1 MNFTQAIKMAVKSL
15 RSNKMRSFLTILG
28 IVIGI
33 SSVIILIGIGSGSKE
48 TITSAIEGM
57 GTNLLTVSL
66 TGSNAKSL
74 TDSDL
79 KTIKSYET
87 VSDATP
93 DLTGTATAKAGSQ
106 SYTTSVEGV
115 LPGYENIRS
124 VHAALGRFV
133 TQDDNDN
140 RYKVAVVGIEVLQNI
155 YPDMKASEYETL
167 IGKNI
172 SLNGTNF
179 EIVGILES
187 KGTSSAGSSDNR
199 VIVPL
204 STAER
209 FLKSKNVKTYY
220 VEAKSSDDITPAS
233 TELNQFLLEKYNNDS
248 TQFRIL
254 TQSELLQTSSSTVN
268 TLTMMLAGIAAISLL
283 VGGIGIMNIMLV
295 SVIERTREI
304 GIRKAIGAK
313 RKDILLQ
320 FIIEA
325 IFISCVGGMVGI
337 GIGIFGGVLI
347 QALSTLKVALSFSVM
362 MAAFGFSAAV
372 GIIFGLYPAAKAS
385 KLKPIDALSFE

>member
-1 MNFTQAIKMAVKSL
+1 MAMKSI

-33 SSVIILIGIGSGSKE
+33 SSVIILIGIGDGSKQA
-48 TITSAIEGM
+48 ITSSIEGM
-57 GTNLLTVSL
+57 GTNLLTASL
-66 TGSNAKSL
+66 TGSSAQSL
-74 TDSDL
+74 TDSEL
-79 KTIKSYET
+79 KTIRAFPS

-106 SYTTSVEGV
+106 SYTTSVEGT

-124 VHAALGRFV
+124 VHAAIGRFI

-140 RYKVAVVGIEVLQNI
+140 RYQVADVGIEVLQNI
-155 YPDMKASEYETL
+155 YPDMTASQYDSL
-167 IGKNI
+167 IGTKLQ
-172 SLNGTNF
+172 LNGTNF

-187 KGTSSAGSSDNR
+187 KGTSAAGSSDNR
-199 VIVPL
+199 VILPL

-209 FLKSKNVKTYY
+209 FLKNKNVKTYY
-220 VEAKSSDDITPAS
+220 VEAKTSDTIDAAS
-233 TELNQFLLEKYNNDS
+233 AELTQFFLQKYNNDS
-248 TQFRIL
+248 SQFRIL
-254 TQSELLQTSSSTVN
+254 TQSELLQTSSSAIG

-320 FIIEA
+320 FLIEA
-325 IFISCVGGMVGI
+325 IFISCVGGLVGI
-337 GIGIFGGVLI
+337 SLGIFAGVLI
-347 QALSTLKVALSFSVM
+347 PAITSLKMTLSVPVM
-362 MAAFGFSAAV
+362 MMAFGFSAAV
-372 GIIFGLYPAAKAS
+372 GILFGFYPAAKAS

>member
-1 MNFTQAIKMAVKSL
+1 MKFTQAIKMAVKSL

-48 TITSAIEGM
+48 SITSAIEGM

-66 TGSNAKSL
+66 TGSNATPL

-79 KTIKSYET
+79 KTVKSYES
-87 VSDATP
+87 VSDAVP
-93 DLTGTATAKAGSQ
+93 DLTGTATAKAGTN
-106 SYTTSVEGV
+106 SYTTSVEGT

-140 RYKVAVVGIEVLQNI
+140 RYKVADVGIEVLQNI
-155 YPDMKASEYETL
+155 YPDMDASQYDSL

-199 VIVPL
+199 VILPL

-209 FLKSKNVKTYY
+209 FLKNKSVKTYY
-220 VEAKSSDDITPAS
+220 VEAKTSDDINLAS
-233 TELNQFLLEKYNNDS
+233 TELNNFFLQKYNNDS
-248 TQFRIL
+248 SQFRIL
-254 TQSELLQTSSSTVN
+254 SQTELLQTSSSTVN

-313 RKDILLQ
+313 RKDIMLQ

-325 IFISCVGGMVGI
+325 IFISCVGGLVGI
-337 GIGIFGGVLI
+337 TIGILASILI
-347 QALSTLKVALSFSVM
+347 QALASLTVALSVSVM

>member
-1 MNFTQAIKMAVKSL
+1 MKFTQAIKMAVKSL
-15 RSNKMRSFLTILG
+15 QSNKMRSFLTILG

-93 DLTGTATAKAGSQ
+93 DLTGTATAKSGSQ

>member
-1 MNFTQAIKMAVKSL
+1 MKFTQAVRMAMKSL

-33 SSVIILIGIGSGSKE
+33 SSVIILIGIGDGSKQA
-48 TITSAIEGM
+48 ITSSIEGM
-57 GTNLLTVSL
+57 GTNLLTASL
-66 TGSNAKSL
+66 TGSSAQSL
-74 TDSDL
+74 TDSEL
-79 KTIKSYET
+79 KTIRAFPS

-106 SYTTSVEGV
+106 SYTTSVEGT

-124 VHAALGRFV
+124 VHAAIGRFI

-140 RYKVAVVGIEVLQNI
+140 RYQVADVGIEVLQNI
-155 YPDMKASEYETL
+155 YPDMAASQYNSL
-167 IGKNI
+167 IGTKLQ
-172 SLNGTNF
+172 LNGTNF

-187 KGTSSAGSSDNR
+187 KGTSAAGSSDNR
-199 VIVPL
+199 VILPL

-209 FLKSKNVKTYY
+209 FLKNKNVKTYY
-220 VEAKSSDDITPAS
+220 VEAKTSDTIDAAS
-233 TELNQFLLEKYNNDS
+233 AELTQFFLQKYNNDS
-248 TQFRIL
+248 SQFRIL
-254 TQSELLQTSSSTVN
+254 TQSELLQTSSSAIG

-320 FIIEA
+320 FLIEA
-325 IFISCVGGMVGI
+325 IFISCVGGLVGI
-337 GIGIFGGVLI
+337 SLGIFAGVLI
-347 QALSTLKVALSFSVM
+347 PAITSLKMTLSVPVM
-362 MAAFGFSAAV
+362 MMAFGFSAAV
-372 GIIFGLYPAAKAS
+372 GILFGFYPAAKAS

>member
-1 MNFTQAIKMAVKSL
+1 MKFTQAIKMAVKSL
-15 RSNKMRSFLTILG
+15 SSNKMRSFLTILG

-33 SSVIILIGIGSGSKE
+33 SSVIILIGIGDGSKQ

-66 TGSNAKSL
+66 TGSSTKSL
-74 TDSDL
+74 TDDDL
-79 KTIKSYET
+79 KTVKSYET
-87 VSDATP
+87 ISDAAP

-106 SYTTSVEGV
+106 NYTTSVEGT

-124 VHAALGRFV
+124 VHAALGRFI
-133 TQDDNDN
+133 TQDDSDN
-140 RYKVAVVGIEVLQNI
+140 RYKVADVGIEVLQNL
-155 YPDMKASEYETL
+155 YPNMNASEYETL
-167 IGKNI
+167 IGKSI

-199 VIVPL
+199 VIIPL

-209 FLKSKNVKTYY
+209 FLKNKNVKTYY
-220 VEAKSSDDITPAS
+220 IEAKTSDSITLAS
-233 TELNQFLLEKYNNDS
+233 AELSQFLLQKYNNDS
-248 TQFRIL
+248 TQFRVL
-254 TQSELLQTSSSTVN
+254 TQSELLQTSSSTIG

-325 IFISCVGGMVGI
+325 IFISCIGGLI
-337 GIGIFGGVLI
+337 GISLGILAGVI
-347 QALSTLKVALSFSVM
+347 IPALTSLKVALSIPVM
-362 MAAFGFSAAV
+362 SAAFGFSAAV
-372 GIIFGLYPAAKAS
+372 GILFGFYPAAKAS

>member
-1 MNFTQAIKMAVKSL
+1 MKFTQAVRMAMKSI

-33 SSVIILIGIGSGSKE
+33 SSVIILIGIGDGSKQA
-48 TITSAIEGM
+48 ITSSIEGM
-57 GTNLLTVSL
+57 GTNLLTASL
-66 TGSNAKSL
+66 TGSSAQSL
-74 TDSDL
+74 TDSEL
-79 KTIKSYET
+79 KTIRAFPS

-106 SYTTSVEGV
+106 SYTTSVEGT

-124 VHAALGRFV
+124 VHAAIGRFI

-140 RYKVAVVGIEVLQNI
+140 RYQVADVGIEVLQNI
-155 YPDMKASEYETL
+155 YPDMAASQYNSL
-167 IGKNI
+167 IGTKLQ
-172 SLNGTNF
+172 LNGTNF

-187 KGTSSAGSSDNR
+187 KGTSAAGSSDNR
-199 VIVPL
+199 VILPL

-209 FLKSKNVKTYY
+209 FLKNKNVKTYY
-220 VEAKSSDDITPAS
+220 VEAKTSDTIDAAS
-233 TELNQFLLEKYNNDS
+233 AELTQFFLQKYNNDS
-248 TQFRIL
+248 SQFRIL
-254 TQSELLQTSSSTVN
+254 TQSELLQTSSSAIG

-320 FIIEA
+320 FLIEA
-325 IFISCVGGMVGI
+325 IFISCVGGLVGI
-337 GIGIFGGVLI
+337 SLGIFAGVLI
-347 QALSTLKVALSFSVM
+347 PAITSLKMTLSVPVM
-362 MAAFGFSAAV
+362 MMAFGFSAAV
-372 GIIFGLYPAAKAS
+372 GILFGFYPAAKAS

>member
-1 MNFTQAIKMAVKSL
+1 MAVKSI

-66 TGSNAKSL
+66 TGSDAASL
-74 TDSDL
+74 TDSEL
-79 KTIKSYET
+79 KTIRSYAS
-87 VSDATP
+87 VSDAVP
-93 DLTGTATAKAGSQ
+93 DLTGTATAKAGSE
-106 SYTTSVEGV
+106 SYTTAVEGT
-115 LPGYENIRS
+115 LPGYENVRS
-124 VHAALGRFV
+124 VRAALGRFL
-133 TQDDNDN
+133 TQDDDDN
-140 RYKVAVVGIEVLQNI
+140 RYRVADVGVEVLQNL
-155 YPDMKASEYETL
+155 YPDMDSSEYETL

-172 SLNGTNF
+172 SLNGTDF
-179 EIVGILES
+179 EIAGILES

-199 VIVPL
+199 VLIPL

-209 FLKSKNVKTYY
+209 FLKNKEVKTYY
-220 VEAKSSDDITPAS
+220 VAAKTSDDISLAS
-233 TELNQFLLEKYNNDS
+233 AELNRFFLQKYDS
-248 TQFRIL
+248 DSSQFRIL
-254 TQSELLQTSSSTVN
+254 SQTELLETSSSTVG
-268 TLTMMLAGIAAISLL
+268 TLTMMLAGIGAISLL

-295 SVIERTREI
+295 SVVERTREI
-304 GIRKAIGAK
+304 GIRKAVGAR

-320 FIIEA
+320 FVIEA
-325 IFISCVGGMVGI
+325 IFISCIGGLAGI
-337 GIGIFGGVLI
+337 GIGVLAGVLI
-347 QALSTLKVALSFSVM
+347 QVFSSMNVALSVPVM